1 MNRIKSNISS
11 RRQPSSPYGFG
22 SALLPTIGLIFLASG
37 SCLSLFSLTHA
48 LAETKLPTGSV
59 LDYYPGQ
66 KTGTATTPDG
76 KQVNVVLT
84 QYDQWWLSK
93 SEAEQSEWL
102 DLWLESVQPV
112 AKSNWPGLT
121 FVKFMTQ
128 VMNSRITIQEFNISL
143 STTQN
148 QNALIKFPSYIQSYA
163 GKRCENYRAGMSYDE
178 GRESAVLSLSPSEK
192 DELARSLA
200 LGSVDGKPTP
210 LGIYLHALRSEYS
223 MSGLCGEL
231 ADKLK
236 KNSAYN

>member
-22 SALLPTIGLIFLASG
+22 SAVLPTIGLILLASG
-37 SCLSLFSLTHA
+37 SCLSLFSLMHA
-48 LAETKLPTGSV
+48 LAEPKLPTGSV

-66 KTGTATTPDG
+66 KTGTTTTPDG

-128 VMNSRITIQEFNISL
+128 VMNSGITIREFNISL
-143 STTQN
+143 YTIQN

-163 GKRCENYRAGMSYDE
+163 GNRCQNYRAGMSYDE
-178 GRESAVLSLSPSEK
+178 GRDSAIRSLSPGEK
-192 DELARSLA
+192 DELARSLT